1 MEVTFYVM
9 HPPEKNPADA
19 LGREGGEGDDINE
32 EQDHGGGRGGRGF
45 LDSKRVRQGCPLYP
59 LLFKLLIANMEGE
72 MEKVRWGGIEFGGR
86 KEYSYVDDVVLLAE
100 EEDEMKS
107 TIKRLEGYLEKK
119 RFKLNLKKTKV
130 TRKGRGWIGKRE

>member
-1 MEVTFYVM
+1 M
-9 HPPEKNPADA
+9 
-19 LGREGGEGDDINE
+19 
-32 EQDHGGGRGGRGF
+32 
-45 LDSKRVRQGCPLYP
+45 
-59 LLFKLLIANMEGE
+59 LFKLLIANMEGE